1 MSYYSVD
8 AILAEEE
15 LVPISPMFSFDY
27 LAHLD
32 PDYTHYKHTS
42 FEHYEA
48 DKLST
53 GELKRNRNILAED
66 TRIKMPLWSI
76 KTWAQNGFVKMV
88 LPRHFG
94 KRMQERLRADAISVD
109 LW

>member
-1 MSYYSVD
+1 MSYYDVD

-15 LVPISPMFSFDY
+15 LIPVSSLFDFEY

-32 PDYTHYKHTS
+32 PDYNHTNNLS
-42 FEHYEA
+42 H
-48 DKLST
+48 DKSSPSAT
-53 GELKRNRNILAED
+53 KKNSHILAAG
-66 TRIKMPLWSI
+66 TRLKMPLWSI
-76 KTWAQNGFVKMV
+76 KKWAGTGFVKMV

-94 KRMQERLRADAISVD
+94 RRMQERLRVDAISVD